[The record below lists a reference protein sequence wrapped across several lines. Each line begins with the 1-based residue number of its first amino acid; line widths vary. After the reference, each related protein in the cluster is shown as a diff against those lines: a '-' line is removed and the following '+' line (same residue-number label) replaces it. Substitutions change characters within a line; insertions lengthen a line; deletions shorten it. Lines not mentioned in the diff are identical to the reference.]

1 MRTTK
6 IIGALLWAI
15 VIVVLLRGLIPEKL
29 STLEEDVTSQEKE
42 SIVTENNTAPILPKP
57 HKEKVRVKNIYYDIK
72 GVTTKDLHLQMN
84 QLGYTGIDGKIN
96 AYNFVWNISW
106 NYGFR
111 INRENQNCHID
122 WVEIEIELIYV
133 MPKWITYKKGSP
145 QLRKKWQSYIK
156 SLKNHLNGHGEFGRK
171 AGNRIGKE
179 IAAMSSQ
186 ESCSAMEKAINARGQ
201 KIINVFA
208 IIEKEYDRITQH
220 GITQGVVL

>member
-15 VIVVLLRGLIPEKL
+15 VILVLLRGLIPEKL
-29 STLEEDVTSQEKE
+29 SSLEEDVTSPEEEPNVTAKKTAPILPKPSLEEDVTSQEKE

-145 QLRKKWQSYIK
+145 QLLHFKGSGRRQGFIQSTIDKPFYPRRTPYK
-156 SLKNHLNGHGEFGRK
+156 
-171 AGNRIGKE
+171 
-179 IAAMSSQ
+179 
-186 ESCSAMEKAINARGQ
+186 
-201 KIINVFA
+201 
-208 IIEKEYDRITQH
+208 
-220 GITQGVVL
+220 